1 MADVI
6 QEAST
11 RLAALPADCRLALV
25 PSMGLGDGCIYLV
38 LAANLAR
45 AGYNVTVL
53 SNHFGA
59 LNEWLPLFEARCLP
73 APDETFAVLDDFD
86 LVISDLGSML
96 TRHGEAASELA
107 RRYVFVGTLRVDP
120 RFIEQP
126 ATEAL
131 ARLPAEK
138 SLLLAPLAA
147 AAGPLRCLP
156 DDHASMVEQAVAFCR
171 SRLGLAHACDDIGMQ
186 VPSTLAHRR
195 HAQRVMLHPLSYNA
209 KKNWPAEK
217 YLALARRLRA
227 AGYQPQFVLSPKE
240 RHEYLHVFEPEFDV
254 PEFSDAKALAG
265 HLYESGYVIG
275 NDSGVGHLASA
286 LGIPVLTLYRKRSDG
301 FCWRPGWGRGRVVRP
316 AFSLS
321 FLRNHWAFFM
331 SVNRVARGF
340 RALSQQ
346 VKVGQK

>member
-1 MADVI
+1 MA
-6 QEAST
+6 EALQKAGVCLT
-11 RLAALPADCRLALV
+11 ALPADCRLALI

-53 SNHFGA
+53 SNHFSA
-59 LNEWLPLFEARCLP
+59 LNDWLPLFEARPLP
-73 APDETFAVLDDFD
+73 APADTFAVLDDFD

-96 TRHGEAASELA
+96 TRHGDAASELS
-107 RRYVFVGTLRVDP
+107 RRYVFVGTLRVDS
-120 RFIEQP
+120 RFTEQP
-126 ATEAL
+126 AAEAL
-131 ARLPAEK
+131 ARLSAAK

-156 DDHASMVEQAVAFCR
+156 DDRASMVEQAVAFCR
-171 SRLGLAHACDDIGMQ
+171 SRLGLTQAHGDIGLQ
-186 VPSTLAHRR
+186 VPSTFTHRR
-195 HAQRVMLHPLSYNA
+195 HANRVMLHPLSYNA
-209 KKNWPAEK
+209 KKNWPAAK
-217 YLALARRLRA
+217 YLALARRLRK

-240 RHEYLHVFEPEFDV
+240 RGDYLHIFEPEFDV
-254 PEFSDAKALAG
+254 PAFSDAKALAG

-301 FCWRPGWGRGRVVRP
+301 FCWRPGWGHGRVVRP

-321 FLRNHWAFFM
+321 FLRDHWAFFM
-331 SVNRVARGF
+331 SVNRVARSF

-346 VKVGQK
+346 VKVGQQ